1 MPVYGDLLFC
11 KDSCSWHSITIQQKP
26 SADIVSCG
34 QEVLPINFI
43 AVNVNMVVPHL
54 DITNYKNPWK
64 FGNESRIIS
73 MVDGF
78 LLNVDFIMS
87 EAQLTTT
94 SH

>member
-11 KDSCSWHSITIQQKP
+11 KGGCSWHSITIKQKP

-34 QEVLPINFI
+34 QEVLPINFMT
-43 AVNVNMVVPHL
+43 VNINMVEPHL
-54 DITNYKNPWK
+54 DVTNYKDPWK
-64 FGNESRIIS
+64 FGNEGRIFS

-78 LLNVDFIMS
+78 TQNVYFMMS
-87 EAQLTTT
+87 ETQLKTT